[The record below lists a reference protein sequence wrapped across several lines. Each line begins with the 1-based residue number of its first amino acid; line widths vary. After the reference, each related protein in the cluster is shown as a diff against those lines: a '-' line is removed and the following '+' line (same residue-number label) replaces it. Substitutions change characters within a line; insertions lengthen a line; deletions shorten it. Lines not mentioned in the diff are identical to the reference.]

1 MDPILDALPPGLWTA
16 TIAPEDAALRLG
28 SALALSGVIGFER
41 ELKGRSAGLRT
52 HMMVGL
58 ASALFVLLA
67 FELFGWVSQRD
78 DPATADPLR
87 VIEAVTAGVA
97 FLAAG
102 AIFRAGD
109 SIRGLTTGAGLWL
122 AGAVGAACGVGV
134 IGLAALATALALLV
148 LRLMRLLE

>member
-1 MDPILDALPPGLWTA
+1 MSDLGSFIDLEALGT
-16 TIAPEDAALRLG
+16 DALRLVLA
-28 SALALSGVIGFER
+28 ALLCGAIGFER
-41 ELKGRSAGLRT
+41 ERKERSAGLRT
-52 HMMVGL
+52 HMLVGVGACVFTLLMTVLVGL
-58 ASALFVLLA
+58 YDGDQV
-67 FELFGWVSQRD
+67 R
-78 DPATADPLR
+78 ADPIR
-87 VIEAVTAGVA
+87 MIGAITSGVA